1 MIALNNTVGFPDLPS
16 PSDYSSFDYR
26 IVGLP
31 GASNSRVNNFI
42 PGTPDVD
49 WRILWDNGGAS
60 SYLVHFDASQ
70 IFTFAPGRAFWMLK
84 KGPWS
89 VNVTI
94 ASAPIDSL
102 TRSVLVPIHSGWN
115 LITNPMTW
123 AIPWSDIQAFNGT
136 SEQIFKYEGL
146 YSRSDN
152 LEPYVGYYFFDDP
165 ANPLGVLKI
174 PYGPALGK
182 EAVKKT
188 PPVSPDSWTLHIDLR
203 RGKYVDQSTSLGVNL
218 SASVEKDMFD
228 YHKPRAFGEMPS
240 VYFARPEWDSLYG
253 TFSSDVRPPFG
264 EKNSWRF
271 NVASKGPGGG
281 DLELNFRGIEE
292 VPSDMEV
299 YLVDE
304 AGAAF
309 HNLRQEGATY
319 RFVPAS
325 PVTNLNLLMGHKDA
339 LAEELAGVV
348 PRAFSLDQNYPN
360 PFNPS
365 TAIPVSLPV
374 RADVQLRI
382 YNVLGQEVKTL
393 HSGALEAGRHV
404 FVWDGTNSAGGSVSS
419 GVYISRLSS
428 GDGVRL
434 GKKMLLLR

>member
-1 MIALNNTVGFPDLPS
+1 
-16 PSDYSSFDYR
+16 
-26 IVGLP
+26 
-31 GASNSRVNNFI
+31 
-42 PGTPDVD
+42 
-49 WRILWDNGGAS
+49 
-60 SYLVHFDASQ
+60 
-70 IFTFAPGRAFWMLK
+70 MLK

-188 PPVSPDSWTLHIDLR
+188 PPVSPNSWTLYIDLR